1 MIADLSRQRPF
12 GRQSLIYLSSGPSQK
27 MFVDPNTDNTNLKCF
42 IPKGLFKLWML
53 FYIRLYKGVLTCL
66 RVPSCSWGSW
76 WQWSIQECT
85 PAIKLYRTKYTHT
98 HMSTNKT
105 GEIWTRW
112 LEGIT
117 INIPVVILY
126 YNRRMSPLGKTVGSI
141 LAVSLLFLTTSCKA
155 TNISKNFNLK
165 KEAF

>member
-76 WQWSIQECT
+76 WQWLIQECT

-98 HMSTNKT
+98 HTWAQIKLGRSEPDGWKESLSISRWWYSTII
-105 GEIWTRW
+105 GECHHW
-112 LEGIT
+112 
-117 INIPVVILY
+117 
-126 YNRRMSPLGKTVGSI
+126 GKPWEVY
-141 LAVSLLFLTTSCKA
+141 
-155 TNISKNFNLK
+155 
-165 KEAF
+165 